1 MQTKFAALRLTAW
14 TGMLL
19 VILSVIA
26 NGLPSIQAQEPGDA
40 KTDAKKTEVEE
51 NEDDESEA
59 DEEAAQPEDA
69 TLESLGNM
77 IFKWPENTSEWF
89 SIFFYLGLAAFSVY
103 AATVA
108 IERLINLKRGN
119 ILPVEF
125 EQSLKTLISSQQDS
139 KEQFSRLAND
149 GDSPAHL
156 ILQSAVKRAGRAL
169 PEVEKSMEDAAVREI
184 TSLQAKNRP
193 LSVVGSTAPLVG
205 LLGTVVGMIF
215 AFQISSQE
223 GLGKAELLAK
233 GIYLALLTTAGG
245 LTIAIPCLLLVSML
259 NGRVD
264 RYFREIDMC
273 LLQTIPSF
281 TRMEF
286 QVDAGQRENRDA
298 PTTTTAE
305 TEAAADKFATSPAEL
320 MPVES

>member
-1 MQTKFAALRLTAW
+1 MQNKLAFVRLTAW
-14 TGMLL
+14 TGILL
-19 VILSVIA
+19 VILALIA
-26 NGLPSIQAQEPGDA
+26 NGPPSIQAQEPKVD
-40 KTDAKKTEVEE
+40 KTGIEDEPDEANEAEE
-51 NEDDESEA
+51 
-59 DEEAAQPEDA
+59 EEAVPESA

-89 SIFFYLGLAAFSVY
+89 SIFFYLGLAAFSIY

-108 IERLINLKRGN
+108 IERLINLKRAN

-139 KEQFSRLAND
+139 KDQFSRLANA

-245 LTIAIPCLLLVSML
+245 LTIAIPCLLLVAML

-264 RYFREIDMC
+264 RYFREIDIC

-286 QVDAGQRENRDA
+286 QVDSGQRESRSVSANA
-298 PTTTTAE
+298 KANTETVEYAASPSELVGAE
-305 TEAAADKFATSPAEL
+305 S
-320 MPVES
+320 